1 MYGCDH
7 VRCKRRFDELSSLP
21 ADPKIFSQQRLS
33 STRTQANEDFWF
45 HTFEFSIEPRAASLN
60 LRIARLLVN
69 ATLSAFR
76 RSPFKVLYHIRDINF
91 RAIDLCLGKRLI
103 EQPAGWPNE
112 WTTNSVLLVAGLFA
126 NQHDYSLRRAFA
138 KNGLGRCFPQVAS
151 STDGSFAA
159 YL

>member
-21 ADPKIFSQQRLS
+21 ADPKIFSQQCLS
-33 STRTQANEDFWF
+33 SARTQANEDFWF
-45 HTFEFSIEPRAASLN
+45 HTFEFSVEPRTASLN

-76 RSPFKVLYHIRDINF
+76 GGPFEVLYHIRDINF

-103 EQPAGWPNE
+103 EQRAGWPTE
-112 WTTNSVLLVAGLFA
+112 RTTNAVLL
-126 NQHDYSLRRAFA
+126 
-138 KNGLGRCFPQVAS
+138 
-151 STDGSFAA
+151 
-159 YL
+159 

>member
-45 HTFEFSIEPRAASLN
+45 HTFELTIEPRAASLN
-60 LRIARLLVN
+60 LRIARLLVK

-76 RSPFKVLYHIRDINF
+76 RSPFEVLYHIGDIKF
-91 RAIDLCLGKRLI
+91 RAIDLCLGKPLI
-103 EQPAGWPNE
+103 GQRAGWANE
-112 WTTNSVLLVAGLFA
+112 RTTHAVLLVAG
-126 NQHDYSLRRAFA
+126 
-138 KNGLGRCFPQVAS
+138 
-151 STDGSFAA
+151 
-159 YL
+159 